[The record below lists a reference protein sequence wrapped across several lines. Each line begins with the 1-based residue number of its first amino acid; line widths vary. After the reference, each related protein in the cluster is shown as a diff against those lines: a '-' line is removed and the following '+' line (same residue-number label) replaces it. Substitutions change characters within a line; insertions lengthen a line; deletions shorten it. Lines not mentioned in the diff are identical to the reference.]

1 MSVAL
6 AGLDEAAVT
15 ADESRRRDLT
25 GIQILPIADFTFLK
39 DVARE
44 SPRDARRAGF

>member
-1 MSVAL
+1 MNRSAKAFAL
-6 AGLDEAAVT
+6 RVVWPH
-15 ADESRRRDLT
+15 
-25 GIQILPIADFTFLK
+25 ILPIADFTFLT